1 MPKRKKKWRA
11 DAPEN
16 SGARSK
22 SFYSA
27 YPRRVRSPELCDFTL
42 LIAVIELSSHASS
55 NQIGMI
61 FLQPIEHVF
70 AQALRKFDQFF
81 GVSFARNAG

>member
-1 MPKRKKKWRA
+1 
-11 DAPEN
+11 
-16 SGARSK
+16 
-22 SFYSA
+22 
-27 YPRRVRSPELCDFTL
+27 
-42 LIAVIELSSHASS
+42 
-55 NQIGMI
+55 MI